1 MLGLFSCDNPTG
13 SDQEEWIALFN
24 GKDLSDWTIKFA
36 NQDLNVNFQNTF
48 RVQDNMIRIAYD
60 AYDTFDDAYAHL

>member
-1 MLGLFSCDNPTG
+1 MKRYFLNLFFILGLFSCDNLTG

-36 NQDLNVNFQNTF
+36 NQDLFGA
-48 RVQDNMIRIAYD
+48 DKP
-60 AYDTFDDAYAHL
+60 